1 MSVAAKLLCGE
12 LAGWEAKLI
21 SPKQEERWPESK
33 FKLLFSH
40 FSFSVLPKQRCR
52 PLASGQDSE
61 QTWPAQKNVI
71 QAAERLFEQIVL
83 SPTSYLGS

>member
-12 LAGWEAKLI
+12 LAGWEARLI

-33 FKLLFSH
+33 FKLFFSYS
-40 FSFSVLPKQRCR
+40 SFSVLPKQRCR

-61 QTWPAQKNVI
+61 QTREEGLDGEHGQ
-71 QAAERLFEQIVL
+71 RRR
-83 SPTSYLGS
+83 TGSSKGF